1 MDRGFHLLRDDRY
14 GWMGLYVENWEKK
27 ITRSGGSIP
36 RCSYV
41 SNTREQGS
49 GRVPNPKKILNGRKS
64 AKPFLKS
71 EYIFPGLVAEW
82 INRPLLML

>member
-14 GWMGLYVENWEKK
+14 GWMGLNVENWEKK

-41 SNTREQGS
+41 SHTREQGGGS
-49 GRVPNPKKILNGRKS
+49 VPNPKNTLNGRKS
-64 AKPFLKS
+64 AKTF
-71 EYIFPGLVAEW
+71 
-82 INRPLLML
+82 